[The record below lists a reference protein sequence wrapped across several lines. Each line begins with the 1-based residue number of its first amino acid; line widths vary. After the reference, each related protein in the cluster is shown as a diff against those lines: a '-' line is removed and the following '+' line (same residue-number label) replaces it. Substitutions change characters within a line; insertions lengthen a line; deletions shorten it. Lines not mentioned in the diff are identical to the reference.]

1 MSYAIITLT
10 AFLNPNLKDNATNTT
25 SASTVVQTYVSMILQ
40 QADIK
45 LDALPD
51 LLGHQKIARDHGE
64 YWNKTILRAM
74 STAIADII
82 DYANQFQSFL

>member
-1 MSYAIITLT
+1 MPSPSQP
-10 AFLNPNLKDNATNTT
+10 FSNPNLKDNATDTT

-51 LLGHQKIARDHGE
+51 LPGHQKTARDRGE
-64 YWNKTILRAM
+64 YWNKSILRAM
-74 STAIADII
+74 SAAIADII